1 MNSFQAFTLREQDTS
16 VIGQLETITLDDLSE
31 GTVVIK
37 AAYSSVNFKDSLAS
51 KKDGGV
57 IRNYPMIPG
66 IDVSGTVVTSEDP
79 RYKEGDKVIVTGYQL
94 GVSHTG
100 GYSEYVRVPGDWVVP
115 LPEKMSL

>member
-1 MNSFQAFTLREQDTS
+1 M
-16 VIGQLETITLDDLSE
+16 
-31 GTVVIK
+31 
-37 AAYSSVNFKDSLAS
+37 NFKDSLAS

-79 RYKEGDKVIVTGYQL
+79 RFKEGDKVIVTGYQL

-100 GYSEYVRVPGDWVVP
+100 GYSEYVRVLFHERSSRHWLRQSHTDF
-115 LPEKMSL
+115 

>member
-1 MNSFQAFTLREQDTS
+1 M
-16 VIGQLETITLDDLSE
+16 
-31 GTVVIK
+31 
-37 AAYSSVNFKDSLAS
+37 
-51 KKDGGV
+51 

-79 RYKEGDKVIVTGYQL
+79 RFKEGDKVIVTGYQL

-115 LPEKMSL
+115 LPEK

>member
-79 RYKEGDKVIVTGYQL
+79 RLKKC
-94 GVSHTG
+94 
-100 GYSEYVRVPGDWVVP
+100 
-115 LPEKMSL
+115 EKCNLSAFK

>member
-51 KKDGGV
+51 KDGGV
-57 IRNYPMIPG
+57 IRNYPMIQELMSVALLSHRK
-66 IDVSGTVVTSEDP
+66 ILVSK
-79 RYKEGDKVIVTGYQL
+79 R
-94 GVSHTG
+94 
-100 GYSEYVRVPGDWVVP
+100 R
-115 LPEKMSL
+115 

>member
-1 MNSFQAFTLREQDTS
+1 MNSFQAFTLREQGTS

-51 KKDGGV
+51 KRRRCDSQLS
-57 IRNYPMIPG
+57 NDSG

-79 RYKEGDKVIVTGYQL
+79 RFKEGDKVIVTGYQL
-94 GVSHTG
+94 GLVIL
-100 GYSEYVRVPGDWVVP
+100 VVI
-115 LPEKMSL
+115 LNMCVFRRLGSSTS